1 MTQAALQPSAVEL
14 IAPDSLLGRLSGQW
28 TYLPMNGAA
37 FMMQGMHP
45 VIGDVTERYSVA
57 LTDPFGRALRSL
69 DSVQQWVF
77 GGAAAIEEGNRLR
90 RLHQPLQMK
99 NVDGRHIS
107 ALDPEA
113 YAWVIATGFATTAAA
128 APLVLGRPFS
138 EAELDELFDDTVRVA
153 RIVQVPMSHF
163 PATRADYDDYFATMV
178 SERLIAH
185 PYILAILAELRK
197 GQLPLGLPGPVQW
210 ALRAAL
216 GPVFDAAYLTTVGV
230 MEPEVREIL
239 GIRWTAV
246 DQFRLDAIWTVIR
259 GAHRMLPER
268 ITYTPLAY
276 HARRHHECIQKMHE
290 RELKSFVSHA

>member
-1 MTQAALQPSAVEL
+1 MTQAAVQQSDIEL
-14 IAPDSLLGRLSGQW
+14 VAPDSLLGQLAGQW

-57 LTDPFGRALRSL
+57 LTDPMGRALRSL

-99 NVDGRHIS
+99 DAAGKHIS

-128 APLVLGRPFS
+128 APLLLGRPFS
-138 EAELDELFDDTVRVA
+138 EDELDELFEDTVRVA

-163 PATRADYDDYFATMV
+163 PATRADYDDYFAVMV
-178 SERLIAH
+178 GGRLIAH
-185 PYILAILAELRK
+185 PYILAILAEMRK
-197 GQLPLGLPGPVQW
+197 GQVPLGLPAPVRW
-210 ALRAAL
+210 ALRTAL
-216 GPVFDAAYLTTVGV
+216 GPVFDATYLTTVGV

-239 GIRWTAV
+239 GVRWTAV
-246 DQFRLDAIWTVIR
+246 DQFRLEAIWTVIR
-259 GAHRMLPER
+259 AAYRVLPER

-276 HARRHHECIQKMHE
+276 HARRHHECIQKMRD
-290 RELKSFVSHA
+290 RELKSFV